1 MIASLKSSNTLIPL
15 HYLLSL
21 PPHKKSVNVE
31 MPSADLSTYITLISS
46 DGFEF
51 IIRRETANV
60 AKVLKKML
68 DPQSES

>member
-1 MIASLKSSNTLIPL
+1 
-15 HYLLSL
+15 
-21 PPHKKSVNVE
+21 
-31 MPSADLSTYITLISS
+31 MPSADLSSYITLISS

-68 DPQSES
+68 DPQSESDP

>member
-1 MIASLKSSNTLIPL
+1 
-15 HYLLSL
+15 
-21 PPHKKSVNVE
+21 
-31 MPSADLSTYITLISS
+31 MPSTDLSSYITLISS

-68 DPQSES
+68 DPQSEFDPGTLIPRFT